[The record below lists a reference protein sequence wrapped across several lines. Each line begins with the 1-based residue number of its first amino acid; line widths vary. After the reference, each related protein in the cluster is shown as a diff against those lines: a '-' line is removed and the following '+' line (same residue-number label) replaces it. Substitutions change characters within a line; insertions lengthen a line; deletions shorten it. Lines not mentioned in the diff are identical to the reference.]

1 MSNRNGKIKL
11 LEEKANDEKRI
22 SKEISKLANSI
33 RSDAVRSILQVI
45 VLDTKRH
52 EKFYKTASSLLDPSR
67 KMIKPSELAKIQSS
81 LEHRVQEEVKNLEE
95 VKKIANEEQNPKV
108 KAILEA
114 IIEDEMR
121 HHKIFQ
127 TLKEVIIRGEII
139 EEQDIWEGLWIKGAW
154 ITE

>member
-1 MSNRNGKIKL
+1 
-11 LEEKANDEKRI
+11 
-22 SKEISKLANSI
+22 
-33 RSDAVRSILQVI
+33 
-45 VLDTKRH
+45 
-52 EKFYKTASSLLDPSR
+52 
-67 KMIKPSELAKIQSS
+67 MIKPSELAKIQSS
-81 LEHRVQEEVKNLEE
+81 LEHHVQEEVKNLEE

-154 ITE
+154 ITEQI